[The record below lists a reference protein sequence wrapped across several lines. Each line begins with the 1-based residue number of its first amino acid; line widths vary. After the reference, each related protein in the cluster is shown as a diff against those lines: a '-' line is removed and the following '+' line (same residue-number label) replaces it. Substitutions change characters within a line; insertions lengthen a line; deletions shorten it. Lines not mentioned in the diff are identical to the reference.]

1 MDRGIV
7 PPERILLRD
16 WLQRW
21 HTERTISNRWTQA
34 TIEPYECI
42 IRRHLVPNLGHVPL
56 AELRPAQ
63 VREVEANLVADGL
76 SPRTVELVHTV
87 LSGAYRDALQMEMV
101 FRSPVSLVSPPAAKP
116 SEIIPPSVETAR
128 ALLRLA
134 EEEQHPQFAAMH
146 LVAYTGMRVG
156 EVLAL
161 TWASVN
167 RDDAYLIV
175 RASVGRRRVGFVA
188 STPKT
193 AFGQRR
199 VDLDARTVEILRKH
213 RELQAVHIAE
223 IEEMMP
229 GHYWDIGLVFP
240 NDLGGWMDNRRV
252 TGVLTSLGKR
262 VGHPVVNSR
271 ALRHFH
277 ASVALQTGQNPVV
290 VSRRV
295 GTQRCPLRLTCM
307 LIVCL
312 GGRRRPRTHLP
323 RPWRTSPNGYHLVT
337 SLTEGRQR
345 SRHQSAVRRFDFFVQ
360 RSPQGRRLYSLRFC
374 PSARPPHS
382 IASDNLIASILL
394 HCLVFGPNACASPT
408 LLFPTKLS
416 NYSKEPLNKAVTW
429 ILNPTRRS
437 CEGRNLNFVDRG
449 SCEGR
454 NLGVKA
460 LAFNNLFR
468 LSLKPP
474 PRC

>member
-1 MDRGIV
+1 MKGNIQSRGPSTWRLFVNLGRDAQGRRRQKTLTVHGTKAEAQKRLREILADMDRGIA

-21 HTERTISNRWTQA
+21 HTERTVSNRWTQA
-34 TIEPYECI
+34 TIERYECI

-63 VREVEANLVADGL
+63 VREVEANLVGDGL

-87 LSGAYRDALQMEMV
+87 LSGDYRDALQMEMV
-101 FRSPVSLVSPPAAKP
+101 FRSPVSLVSPPAAKR
-116 SEIIPPSVETAR
+116 SEIIPPSVETVR

-167 RDDAYLIV
+167 LDDAYLIV

-199 VDLDARTVEILRKH
+199 VDLDAWTVEILRKH
-213 RELQAVHIAE
+213 RELQAVQIAE
-223 IEEMMP
+223 VEEMMP
-229 GHYWDIGLVFP
+229 GHYRDIGLVFP

-262 VGHPVVNSR
+262 VGHPAVNSR

-295 GTQRCPLRLTCM
+295 GHSKVSTTVDLYA
-307 LIVCL
+307 
-312 GGRRRPRTHLP
+312 HSLP
-323 RPWRTSPNGYHLVT
+323 GW
-337 SLTEGRQR
+337 Q
-345 SRHQSAVRRFDFFVQ
+345 
-360 RSPQGRRLYSLRFC
+360 
-374 PSARPPHS
+374 
-382 IASDNLIASILL
+382 
-394 HCLVFGPNACASPT
+394 
-408 LLFPTKLS
+408 
-416 NYSKEPLNKAVTW
+416 KEAA
-429 ILNPTRRS
+429 
-437 CEGRNLNFVDRG
+437 D
-449 SCEGR
+449 
-454 NLGVKA
+454 
-460 LAFNNLFR
+460 AFAAAMADE
-468 LSLKPP
+468 P
-474 PRC
+474 